1 MVFWH
6 LFVPLLRPA
15 ELTRYTVAL
24 TPFFATGSQGVSST
38 TSYILEDYH
47 RVEAY
52 AISLTC
58 HNSLSARSHHDQSA
72 RQRGALGSYPP
83 PPRQLIR
90 PAEVVR
96 RRICLPVT
104 TMPFATFVLPAA
116 WHFVI
121 NWEKRQCTPPD
132 SPTGG
137 SWHDESK
144 LTGCLMSQ
152 ATVTLL
158 AGKRARPPAARTLRI
173 PPVMLRQPE
182 SVDML

>member
-24 TPFFATGSQGVSST
+24 TPFFATGSQGVSSP

-58 HNSLSARSHHDQSA
+58 HNSLSARSHHGQSA

-104 TMPFATFVLPAA
+104 TMPFCHVRPTRGMALRNQLGKAPMYSSRLADGRELARREQTDRVPNVTGYS
-116 WHFVI
+116 HPPG
-121 NWEKRQCTPPD
+121 RQESETAGRPD
-132 SPTGG
+132 V
-137 SWHDESK
+137 
-144 LTGCLMSQ
+144 
-152 ATVTLL
+152 A
-158 AGKRARPPAARTLRI
+158 
-173 PPVMLRQPE
+173 
-182 SVDML
+182 